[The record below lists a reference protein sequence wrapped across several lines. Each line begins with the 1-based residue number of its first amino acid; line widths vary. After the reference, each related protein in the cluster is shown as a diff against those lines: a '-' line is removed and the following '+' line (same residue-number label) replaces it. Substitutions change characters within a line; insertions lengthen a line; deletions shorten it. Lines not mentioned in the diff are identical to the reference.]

1 MVSDMAKLIDIGR
14 IVVNLRGRRA
24 GKKAVV
30 VAIVD
35 ENFVL
40 VTGPKELNGVKRRR
54 MNVDHLMPLAIKL
67 DIPRGANDE
76 DVLKA
81 LKDRNLETLMRE
93 EVKIPAHRI

>member
-14 IVVNLRGRRA
+14 IVVILRGRRA

-30 VAIVD
+30 VDIVD